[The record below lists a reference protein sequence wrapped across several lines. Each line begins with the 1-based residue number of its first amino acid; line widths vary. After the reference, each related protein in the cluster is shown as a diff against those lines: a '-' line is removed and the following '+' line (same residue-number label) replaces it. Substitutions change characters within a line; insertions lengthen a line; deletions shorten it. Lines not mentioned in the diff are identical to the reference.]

1 MSTKSKKKAS
11 ASTNGKGSP
20 LLTALNVLNSVRTG
34 TVYKGPDE
42 QKKRKKMTF
51 GSKTFNMEPYFRRL
65 VHDQTKV
72 YNKGASL
79 EKGALS
85 CLNRL
90 ATTVHDC
97 ILDSACN
104 TILSSKKKDKGNTL
118 SARAIK
124 CGFACNVQ
132 EPIATP
138 LQNYVT
144 RAITNF
150 NASKVW
156 QEDASEGPRGKSVRA
171 GITLSVSRVSHRM
184 RARTRGGVS
193 NLGGDAA
200 VAMTAGIEFIFT
212 LIINKAIGVAHA
224 CDRSSLSIVHI
235 ADAIKNSS
243 GLKLE
248 HLFENVVIQDA
259 GIQNSERPTRHLLPK
274 PPVKKEEK
282 ELTSKEKKE
291 RAGLYEQ
298 GLKLTSKERKERGM
312 KLGEDRKGLVSKK
325 RKTRKREPSSHS
337 SSSSDQSSEEEKS
350 SRKRRRPSA
359 VAKKSGK
366 RAKK

>member
-11 ASTNGKGSP
+11 ANGKGSP

-150 NASKVW
+150 NASKANEEMDVK
-156 QEDASEGPRGKSVRA
+156 EVGPKGKSVRA

-212 LIINKAIGVAHA
+212 LIINKAIGVSHA

-235 ADAIKNSS
+235 ADAIKNTS

-248 HLFENVVIQDA
+248 HLFENVIIQDA

-274 PPVKKEEK
+274 PPKKEEG
-282 ELTSKEKKE
+282 TSKAKKEEGTSKAKKE
-291 RAGLYEQ
+291 RARRVEQ
-298 GLKLTSKERKERGM
+298 GM
-312 KLGEDRKGLVSKK
+312 KLGEDRTGVVSKR
-325 RKTRKREPSSHS
+325 RKSRKRESSSDS
-337 SSSSDQSSEEEKS
+337 SSSSDQSSEEKS
-350 SRKRRRPSA
+350 SHKRRRSSA